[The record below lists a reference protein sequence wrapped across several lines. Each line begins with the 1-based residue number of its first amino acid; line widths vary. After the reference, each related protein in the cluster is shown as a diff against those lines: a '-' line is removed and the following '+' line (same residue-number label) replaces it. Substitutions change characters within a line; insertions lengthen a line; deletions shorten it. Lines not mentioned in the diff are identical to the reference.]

1 MLDQFALFG
10 VIHSHLGCSSRGYYT
25 KPVVASQ
32 SVSYFQPVG
41 LSLLPVVS
49 NRSPLLEFHRRSFLL
64 TLASIRLLALRAS
77 SLIGSPSS
85 PSLLQFSGPVFIL
98 FSLSAFPLDFFFSRS
113 IGSSFD
119 WGCSL
124 LGQGCFERLSPCK
137 CCHSIARCLFCR
149 RIETIFAAILAVR
162 VAICLESSSFS
173 IYSDSREPDFCFA
186 VS

>member
-49 NRSPLLEFHRRSFLL
+49 NRSPLLEFHRHSFRL
-64 TLASIRLLALRAS
+64 THASIRLFALRAS
-77 SLIGSPSS
+77 SLLGSPSS
-85 PSLLQFSGPVFIL
+85 PSLLRFSGPVFIL
-98 FSLSAFPLDFFFSRS
+98 FSLSAFPLDFLFSRS

-119 WGCSL
+119 WDCSL
-124 LGQGCFERLSPCK
+124 LGPWCFEWLSVYK
-137 CCHSIARCLFCR
+137 LCHSMVRCLLCR
-149 RIETIFAAILAVR
+149 SRIENIFAAILAVR
-162 VAICLESSSFS
+162 VLYASNRRFFHFIEFLFRFFS
-173 IYSDSREPDFCFA
+173 
-186 VS
+186 